1 MRACKGISFHSV
13 QSAGDSQ
20 HMKQHNQQ
28 QFSQFKGRAGFKAK
42 NVELDSKS
50 RMTAS
55 VFVVVVVVVKT
66 TTTNPE
72 TKNIVRVWLILLLVV
87 LTLFFLILVH
97 CCCHN
102 CCSCSSQKSVGPKVT
117 LCG

>member
-1 MRACKGISFHSV
+1 MRAYKGISFHSV

-55 VFVVVVVVVKT
+55 VFVVVVVVKT

-87 LTLFFLILVH
+87 LTPFFF
-97 CCCHN
+97 N
-102 CCSCSSQKSVGPKVT
+102 PCSLLLS
-117 LCG
+117 

>member
-1 MRACKGISFHSV
+1 
-13 QSAGDSQ
+13 
-20 HMKQHNQQ
+20 MKQHNQQ

-55 VFVVVVVVVKT
+55 VFVVVVVVKT

-87 LTLFFLILVH
+87 LTPFFFKSLFTAAVIIAVLALGKSQLV
-97 CCCHN
+97 
-102 CCSCSSQKSVGPKVT
+102 
-117 LCG
+117 LR